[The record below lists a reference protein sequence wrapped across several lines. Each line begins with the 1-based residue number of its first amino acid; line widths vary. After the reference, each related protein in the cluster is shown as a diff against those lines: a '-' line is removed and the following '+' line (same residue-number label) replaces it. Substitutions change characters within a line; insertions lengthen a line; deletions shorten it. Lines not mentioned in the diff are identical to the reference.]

1 MFVVNFSHFY
11 YTKKYFIFTG
21 SSVVVAF
28 NDMKIH
34 CLLLD
39 IGLSN
44 VDIKLHYLLLSSST
58 DY

>member
-21 SSVVVAF
+21 FSVVAF
-28 NDMKIH
+28 NDMKMH

-44 VDIKLHYLLLSSST
+44 VDIKLHYLLLSSLT